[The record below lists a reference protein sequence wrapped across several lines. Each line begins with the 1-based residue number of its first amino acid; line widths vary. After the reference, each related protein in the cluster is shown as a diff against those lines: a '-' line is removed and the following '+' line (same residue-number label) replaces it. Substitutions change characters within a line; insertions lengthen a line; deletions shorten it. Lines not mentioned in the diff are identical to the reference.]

1 MDAMVIPVPPDSARD
16 GVGAS
21 RARQVDLAITGMSCA
36 SCAGRVE
43 RALSRSDGV
52 LSVSVNLATEQA
64 RVSLGTDRA
73 EDDAALAARLEAT
86 VVAAGYGATVL
97 RDDASARRDQ
107 AEADRRE
114 RLHLILACLLAS
126 PLLLSMLL
134 HLLFGALHQDAL
146 AARAMLPGWLQ
157 FLLATPVQFW
167 LGGRFYRAAA
177 SALRAGTGN
186 MDLLVSLGSS
196 AAWSLSTVRLL
207 RGSST
212 LYFESSALI
221 ITFILFGKWLEHG
234 ARRRA
239 ASSVRA
245 LAALRPDSVIRLE
258 PGSGPGSGPGIGVE
272 CQVPLGEVRPGD
284 LLVARPGSR
293 IAVDGV
299 VRDGESSVD
308 EAPITGESRPIA
320 KGRGDRVIAGSLT
333 LDGRLVIEA
342 LAVGGETRLAGIV
355 RLIETA
361 QASRAPVQR
370 LVDRVSAIFVP
381 VVLALALATLLSW
394 WAITG
399 HAAAALLNAVSVLV
413 IACPCALGLATP
425 TALVAGIGAAA
436 RAGILIRDASAIEQG
451 RGIGIVAF
459 DKTGTLTEGR
469 PTLDR
474 VIPAGGES
482 QYAEAAELLSLAAAM
497 QAGSEHPLAEAVRAS
512 SGHAATRSAGRFSV
526 VPGRGVTARVG
537 GRSLLLGNRRMI
549 EAEGLSL
556 PAPLAE
562 AAERADAEGGTVSFL
577 AERRAG
583 RDGGSR
589 IIGLLG
595 FTDAVRPGAA
605 AAVARL
611 SSRGIMSVMLTG
623 DGQGA
628 AHRVA
633 GAVGVDR
640 LLFGVSPEQKA
651 ATIGALRRELRGSLA
666 TRVAMVGDGI
676 NDAPALA
683 AADLGIAMSGGT
695 DAAIEA
701 AGITLM
707 RNECGLVADAIE
719 IAGLIGARIRQGLF
733 WAFVYNLVGIP
744 LAAAGLLSPPIAG
757 GAMALSSV
765 SVVLNA
771 LRLRSWR
778 PGEASQGALPLEP
791 HQRQSR

>member
-1 MDAMVIPVPPDSARD
+1 MDTVLIPVPPDGARD

-21 RARQVDLAITGMSCA
+21 RARQVDLAITGMSCG

-43 RALSRSDGV
+43 RALSRSGGV

-64 RVSLGTDRA
+64 RVSLGTDRG
-73 EDDAALAARLEAT
+73 EDDAALAARLEAA
-86 VVAAGYGATVL
+86 VVEAGYGATVL
-97 RDDASARRDQ
+97 HDVASRHADD

-114 RLHLILACLLAS
+114 RLHLILACLFSA

-134 HLLFGALHQDAL
+134 HLLFGVLHQDAL

-167 LGGRFYRAAA
+167 LGGRFYRAGA

-186 MDLLVSLGSS
+186 MDLLVALGSS
-196 AAWSLSTVRLL
+196 AAWGLSTVQLL
-207 RGSST
+207 RGSSM

-221 ITFILFGKWLEHG
+221 VTFILFGKWLEHG

-239 ASSVRA
+239 ASSVRG
-245 LAALRPDSVIRLE
+245 LAALRPDNVLRLD
-258 PGSGPGSGPGIGVE
+258 PDTGIE
-272 CQVPLGEVRPGD
+272 REVPLGELRTGD

-293 IAVDGV
+293 IAADGL
-299 VRDGESSVD
+299 VRDGESGVD
-308 EAPITGESRPIA
+308 ESLITGESRPVA
-320 KGRGDRVIAGSLT
+320 KARGDRVIAGGLT

-355 RLIETA
+355 RSIETA

-381 VVLALALATLLSW
+381 VVLVLALATLLCW
-394 WAITG
+394 WTITG
-399 HAAAALLNAVSVLV
+399 HGAVALLNAVSVLV

-436 RAGILIRDASAIEQG
+436 RAGILIRDAAAIEQG

-459 DKTGTLTEGR
+459 DKTGTLTAGR
-469 PTLDR
+469 PALDR
-474 VIPAGGES
+474 VIPAGGEG

-512 SGHAATRSAGRFSV
+512 SGHVPTRSVERFSV

-537 GRSLLLGNRRMI
+537 GRSLLLGSRRMT

-556 PAPLAE
+556 PAALAE

-577 AERRAG
+577 AERRPG

-589 IIGLLG
+589 VIGLLG
-595 FTDAVRPGAA
+595 FSDAARPGAA
-605 AAVARL
+605 EAVARL
-611 SSRGIMSVMLTG
+611 SRGGIMSVMLTG

-628 AHRVA
+628 ARRVA
-633 GAVGVDR
+633 EAVGVDR
-640 LLFGVSPEQKA
+640 LLSGMSPEQKA
-651 ATIGALRRELRGSLA
+651 AAIASLQRELRGSA
-666 TRVAMVGDGI
+666 SPRVAMVGDGI

-683 AADLGIAMSGGT
+683 AADLGIAMGGGT

-707 RNECGLVADAIE
+707 RNDPALVADAIE
-719 IAGLIGARIRQGLF
+719 IAGLTAARIRQGLF
-733 WAFVYNLVGIP
+733 WAFVYNLVGLP
-744 LAAAGLLSPPIAG
+744 LAAAGLLSPALAG

-771 LRLRSWR
+771 LRLKSWKG
-778 PGEASQGALPLEP
+778 GEAGIS
-791 HQRQSR
+791 SR

>member
-43 RALSRSDGV
+43 RALSRSEGV

-73 EDDAALAARLEAT
+73 EDDAALAARLEAA
-86 VVAAGYGATVL
+86 VAEAGYGATAL
-97 RDDASARRDQ
+97 RDDASAPPDH

-114 RLHLILACLLAS
+114 RLHLILACLLSA

-134 HLLFGALHQDAL
+134 HLTFGLLHQDRL
-146 AARAMLPGWLQ
+146 AAQTMLPGWLQ

-167 LGGRFYRAAA
+167 LGGRFYRAGA

-186 MDLLVSLGSS
+186 MDLLVALGSS
-196 AAWSLSTVRLL
+196 AAWGLSTVRLL
-207 RGSST
+207 RGSSM

-239 ASSVRA
+239 ANSVRA

-258 PGSGPGSGPGIGVE
+258 PGTGAE
-272 CQVPLGEVRPGD
+272 QQVPLGEVRAGD

-293 IAVDGV
+293 IAADGT
-299 VRDGESSVD
+299 VRDGESGVD
-308 EAPITGESRPIA
+308 ESLITGESRPVA
-320 KGRGDRVIAGSLT
+320 KARGDRVIAGGLV

-381 VVLALALATLLSW
+381 VVLVLALATFLSW

-399 HAAAALLNAVSVLV
+399 HGTAALLNAVSVLV

-436 RAGILIRDASAIEQG
+436 RAGILIRDAAAIEHG

-459 DKTGTLTEGR
+459 DKTGTLTEGH
-469 PTLDR
+469 PALDR
-474 VIPAGGES
+474 VIPAGGEG

-512 SGHAATRSAGRFSV
+512 SGHAATRSAERFSV
-526 VPGRGVTARVG
+526 VPGRGVTARVD
-537 GRSLLLGNRRMI
+537 GRSLLLGSRRMI

-556 PAPLAE
+556 PGPLAE

-589 IIGLLG
+589 VIGLLG
-595 FTDAVRPGAA
+595 FSDAVRPGAA
-605 AAVARL
+605 EAVARL
-611 SSRGIMSVMLTG
+611 SRRGIMSVMLTG

-633 GAVGVDR
+633 EAVGVDR
-640 LLFGVSPEQKA
+640 LLSGISPEQKA
-651 ATIGALRRELRGSLA
+651 DAIASLRRELRGSRA
-666 TRVAMVGDGI
+666 PRVAMVGDGL

-683 AADLGIAMSGGT
+683 AADLGIAMGGGT
-695 DAAIEA
+695 DAAIDA

-707 RNECGLVADAIE
+707 RSDPGLVADAIE

-744 LAAAGLLSPPIAG
+744 LAAAGLLSPAIAG

-771 LRLRSWR
+771 LRLRRWQG
-778 PGEASQGALPLEP
+778 GEAHHAPDRDLGPPAPAGQG
-791 HQRQSR
+791 QRP

>member
-21 RARQVDLAITGMSCA
+21 RAKQVDLAIAGMSCA

-73 EDDAALAARLEAT
+73 EDDAALAARLEAA
-86 VVAAGYGATVL
+86 VVEAGYGATLL
-97 RDDASARRDQ
+97 RDDASGRPDD

-114 RLHLILACLLAS
+114 RLHLILACLLSA

-134 HLLFGALHQDAL
+134 HPLFGLLHQDGL
-146 AARAMLPGWLQ
+146 AARAMLPGWVQ

-167 LGGRFYRAAA
+167 LGGRFYRAGAA
-177 SALRAGTGN
+177 ALRARTGN
-186 MDLLVSLGSS
+186 MDLLVALGSS
-196 AAWSLSTVRLL
+196 AAWALSTVQLL
-207 RGSST
+207 RGSPM

-221 ITFILFGKWLEHG
+221 VTFILFGKWLEHG

-239 ASSVRA
+239 ADSVRA
-245 LAALRPDSVIRLE
+245 LSALRPDSVIRLQ
-258 PGSGPGSGPGIGVE
+258 SGVE
-272 CQVPLGEVRPGD
+272 CQVPLAELRAGD
-284 LLVARPGSR
+284 LLVARPGGR
-293 IAVDGV
+293 IAADGV
-299 VRDGESSVD
+299 VRDGESGVD
-308 EAPITGESRPIA
+308 ESLITGESRPVA
-320 KGRGDRVIAGSLT
+320 KARGDRVIAGGLVV
-333 LDGRLVIEA
+333 DGRLVIEA
-342 LAVGGETRLAGIV
+342 SAVGAETRLAAIV

-381 VVLALALATLLSW
+381 MVLALALATFLSW

-399 HAAAALLNAVSVLV
+399 HRSMALLNAVSVLV

-436 RAGILIRDASAIEQG
+436 RAGILIRDAAAIEQG

-459 DKTGTLTEGR
+459 DKTGTLTGGR
-469 PTLDR
+469 PALDR
-474 VIPAGGES
+474 VIPAGGEG

-497 QAGSEHPLAEAVRAS
+497 QAGSEHPLAEAVRVS
-512 SGHAATRSAGRFSV
+512 SGHAATRSAERFSV
-526 VPGRGVTARVG
+526 VPGRGVTARVD
-537 GRSLLLGNRRMI
+537 GRSLLLGSRRMI
-549 EAEGLSL
+549 EADGLSL
-556 PAPLAE
+556 PGLLAE
-562 AAERADAEGGTVSFL
+562 AADRADAEGGTVSFL

-589 IIGLLG
+589 VIGLLG
-595 FTDAVRPGAA
+595 FSDTARPDAAE
-605 AAVARL
+605 AVARL
-611 SSRGIMSVMLTG
+611 ARRGIMSVMLTG

-628 AHRVA
+628 ARRVA
-633 GAVGVDR
+633 EAVGVDR
-640 LLFGVSPEQKA
+640 LLSGISPEQKA
-651 ATIGALRRELRGSLA
+651 TTIASLRRELRGSA
-666 TRVAMVGDGI
+666 APRVAMVGAGI

-683 AADLGIAMSGGT
+683 AADLGIAMGGGT

-707 RNECGLVADAIE
+707 RSDPGLVADAIE
-719 IAGLIGARIRQGLF
+719 IAGLIAARIRQGLF

-757 GAMALSSV
+757 AAMALSSV

-771 LRLRSWR
+771 LRLKGWR
-778 PGEASQGALPLEP
+778 GGEATRP
-791 HQRQSR
+791 